1 MNVSAAMLIR
11 LIENFFILSFFRVV
25 ENQTRNMRRQA
36 LKKV

>member
-1 MNVSAAMLIR
+1 MNVSATMLIR
-11 LIENFFILSFFRVV
+11 LIENFFIFLVFRVV